1 MVGECKFD
9 MVVIPVPAANY
20 IDIDGESPKV
30 VIRGE
35 CQTMSVSGGGW
46 LWGSN
51 KNNWSIN

>member
-1 MVGECKFD
+1 MFNGVVGECKFD

-35 CQTMSVSGGGW
+35 CQTMSVSEGG
-46 LWGSN
+46 
-51 KNNWSIN
+51 